1 MTEMMR
7 AVRIVGAERSD
18 REGNTLVYG
27 EVPRPV
33 PRAGEILVRVAA
45 TAVNR
50 ADLLQVQG
58 MYPAPFDAPQDIP
71 GLEYAGEVVA
81 LGDGVPPAE
90 FAVGDRVFGL
100 VGGGSYAEFVAVH
113 HRAVARI
120 PASVTAPLT
129 ELAAVPEAFLTAYD
143 AIVTQAGLA
152 TGDTLL
158 IHAVGSGV
166 GTAAAQIGHALGAVV
181 VGTARSPEKLERAKE
196 YGVLHGIVPGA
207 AQGAPTFA
215 SAVLAATGG
224 RGVDVALDLVG
235 GAYVGETLAAMALG
249 GRILL
254 VGLTGGRTADV
265 DLGALLRKR
274 VRVQGTVLRSRPLEE
289 RIAVHA
295 VLERRI
301 APRLGTGAYRPVVD
315 AVLPLAEAAEA
326 HRRIAGN
333 GTFGKVVLVP

>member
-1 MTEMMR
+1 MTEMMK
-7 AVRIVGAERSD
+7 AVRIVGGELA
-18 REGNTLVYG
+18 YG
-27 EVPRPV
+27 EVPRPE
-33 PRAGEILVRVAA
+33 PRAGELLVRVAA

-58 MYPAPFDAPQDIP
+58 LYPAPFDAPQDIP
-71 GLEYAGEVVA
+71 GLEYAGEVA
-81 LGDGVPPAE
+81 AIGEGVPQSD
-90 FAVGDRVFGL
+90 FSLGDRVFGL
-100 VGGGSYAEFVAVH
+100 VGGGSYAEYVAVH

-120 PASVTAPLT
+120 PAAVTAPFT

-143 AIVTQAGLA
+143 AIVTQGGLA
-152 TGDTLL
+152 AGDTLL
-158 IHAVGSGV
+158 VHAVGSGV

-181 VGTARSPEKLERAKE
+181 VGTARSPDKLERAKE
-196 YGVLHGIVPGA
+196 YGLLHGIVPAGPSPS
-207 AQGAPTFA
+207 GPAPTFA
-215 SAVLAATGG
+215 TAVLAATGG

-235 GAYVGETLAAMALG
+235 GAYVAETVAAMALG

-274 VRVQGTVLRSRPLEE
+274 VRIQGTVLRSRPLEE
-289 RIAVHA
+289 RIALHA

-301 APRLGTGAYRPVVD
+301 APRLTTGAYRPVVD

-326 HRRIAGN
+326 HRRIASN

>member
-1 MTEMMR
+1 MTEMMK
-7 AVRIVGAERSD
+7 AVRIVGGELA
-18 REGNTLVYG
+18 YG

-33 PRAGEILVRVAA
+33 PRAGELLVRVAA

-58 MYPAPFDAPQDIP
+58 LYPAPFDAPQDIP
-71 GLEYAGEVVA
+71 GLEYAGEVA
-81 LGDGVPPAE
+81 AIGEGVPASD
-90 FAVGDRVFGL
+90 FSLGDRVFGL
-100 VGGGSYAEFVAVH
+100 VGGGSYAEYVAVH

-120 PASVTAPLT
+120 PAAVTAPLT
-129 ELAAVPEAFLTAYD
+129 EVAAVPEAFLTAYD
-143 AIVTQAGLA
+143 AIVTQGGLA
-152 TGDTLL
+152 AGDTLL

-166 GTAAAQIGHALGAVV
+166 GTAAAQIGHGLGAVV

-196 YGVLHGIVPGA
+196 YGLLHGIVPG
-207 AQGAPTFA
+207 GPSPSGPTPTFA
-215 SAVLAATGG
+215 TAVLAATGG

-235 GAYVGETLAAMALG
+235 GAYVVETVAAMALG

-274 VRVQGTVLRSRPLEE
+274 VRIQGTVLRSRPLEE
-289 RIAVHA
+289 RIALHA

-301 APRLGTGAYRPVVD
+301 APRLATGAYRPVVD

-326 HRRIAGN
+326 HRRIASN